1 MLWHASLRLF
11 LGGEGMR
18 GQSSWVSFARSK
30 IGPVSVSDWMGFDSA
45 VVELLPTVVKNTFHA
60 LGLPSPLAV
69 SPFPPSSPL
78 GSHRSDVCPCVLLI
92 SKILHTWNYWI
103 YCVFWSFGAF
113 PLSIYLTGM
122 GNNILRSLERAH
134 KNIKPSQKTQPR
146 HDVSIT
152 IL

>member
-18 GQSSWVSFARSK
+18 VRVLEYHFACSK

-69 SPFPPSSPL
+69 SPHFPPYVTL
-78 GSHRSDVCPCVLLI
+78 GQP
-92 SKILHTWNYWI
+92 
-103 YCVFWSFGAF
+103 
-113 PLSIYLTGM
+113 SI
-122 GNNILRSLERAH
+122 
-134 KNIKPSQKTQPR
+134 
-146 HDVSIT
+146 
-152 IL
+152 